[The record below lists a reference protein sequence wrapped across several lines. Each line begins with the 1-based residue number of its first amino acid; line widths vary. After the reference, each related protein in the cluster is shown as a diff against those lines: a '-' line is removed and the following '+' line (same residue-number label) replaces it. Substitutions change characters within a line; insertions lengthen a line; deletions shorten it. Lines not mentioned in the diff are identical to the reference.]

1 MLVGAC
7 NFHRIQARAVRVAVD
22 HELVAAD
29 VQLSGENGL
38 KAAVSAVIATEEL
51 ARKVLRPHPEPR
63 VEAGSARVECV
74 RARNRGAE
82 MIDVVG
88 SLTADSVR
96 SPAG

>member
-7 NFHRIQARAVRVAVD
+7 NFHRIEARAARVAVD
-22 HELVAAD
+22 HELIAAD

-38 KAAVSAVIATEEL
+38 IAAVSAVIATEEL

-63 VEAGSARVECV
+63 VEAGSARVERV

-88 SLTADSVR
+88 SLIADSVR